1 MTGTTTTSTTT
12 PLDASGKEPKTTLE
26 MSTQAIESKH
36 GLDFVHSPMSDG
48 RCFRSAF
55 VQHFDSSFNTMTYF
69 QEKLQQ
75 LLVSLARKFHRS
87 NRFAHSSVDVV
98 FAEERDTYRTLY
110 LKEHDRRLAAEL
122 RFKENSNTI
131 A

>member
-1 MTGTTTTSTTT
+1 
-12 PLDASGKEPKTTLE
+12 
-26 MSTQAIESKH
+26 MSTQAIEST
-36 GLDFVHSPMSDG
+36 FSMASDSTIP
-48 RCFRSAF
+48 FLSLAF

-75 LLVSLARKFHRS
+75 LLVSIARKYNPTIWNIQKQF
-87 NRFAHSSVDVV
+87 DVS
-98 FAEERDTYRTLY
+98 FSEERDSYRTLY

-122 RFKENSNTI
+122 RLKENNNSI